1 MVKVYREK
9 KLSEA
14 EIRRNAL
21 KLAILN
27 YAKKI
32 PFKALLKYFVA
43 AIFGINFFRAL
54 HLRYYSQTG
63 DAAGF
68 VDVLANPGQA
78 STLHFAYGDGLV
90 NLRHLVSLGN
100 NFVCPDSLSF
110 GGNDFNFYNFHA
122 YLIGYITRHFSF
134 LTNNPVTFSLS
145 LLALS
150 ISAGLVFIYNYLRSN
165 GVGLIIS
172 ITFIVVILL
181 NPMFFMGL
189 SWNPY
194 VNRLIFG
201 PSIFVILKLFNKR
214 LLSRVEYFQV
224 IFAMS
229 LCVLISERSSLF
241 IGLAVLGTMFIRR
254 SFLKNMN
261 AFDFFLLAFSIA
273 AIFWYVLWSS
283 KITTNKDYTRPSL
296 SLMVDNFSSAMTGS
310 RLVALST
317 FLLVLLPFLTLIIQ
331 NKKLFLLAAVL
342 LAPSII
348 INDQV
353 SYLNSFYAHYQ
364 SDFFA
369 IIVAFS
375 AVCLVDVLKLRIKIP
390 LIVGILIVSIFS
402 FVVYNQSIYSKF
414 SKPQLSFSASSTR
427 FFQEVTKSLGFF
439 FLPNNSEG
447 VRLEIENKKKENDFF
462 LKVALPVKNSREF
475 ISAPEEFM
483 PALIGVGAVNVDY
496 FPVGVGKNK
505 YVIAPYPAQDSILPD
520 VSIYGAVPVE
530 LRGTWSSCI
539 QSILEDQYYIK
550 SLQIVNGR
558 KAILFEMK

>member
-1 MVKVYREK
+1 VVKVYREK

-14 EIRRNAL
+14 EIRRNAI
-21 KLAILN
+21 KLAISSQ
-27 YAKKI
+27 AKKV
-32 PFKALLKYFVA
+32 PLKTLLKYLVA
-43 AIFGINFFRAL
+43 AIFGINLFRAFS
-54 HLRYYSQTG
+54 LRYYSQTG

-90 NLRHLVSLGN
+90 NLRNLVSLGN
-100 NFVCPDSLSF
+100 NFICPDSLSF
-110 GGNDFNFYNFHA
+110 GGNNFDFYNFHA
-122 YLIGYITRHFSF
+122 YLIGYVTRHFSF
-134 LTNNPVTFSLS
+134 LANNPVTFSMS

-150 ISAGLVFIYNYLRSN
+150 ITTGLLFIYNHLRSN
-165 GVGLIIS
+165 GVGLFIAL
-172 ITFIVVILL
+172 TFIVVILI
-181 NPMFFMGL
+181 NPIFFMGL

-201 PSIFVILKLFNKR
+201 PSIFIILKLFNKR
-214 LLSRVEYFQV
+214 LLNRTEYWQV
-224 IFAMS
+224 IFAMI

-241 IGLAVLGTMFIRR
+241 IGLAVLGTMLIRR
-254 SFLKNMN
+254 SIFERMN
-261 AFDFFLLAFSIA
+261 TFDFFLLAFSIA
-273 AIFWYVLWSS
+273 AIFWYVFWSS

-296 SLMVDNFSSAMTGS
+296 NLMVDNFSSAMTGS

-317 FLLVLLPFLTLIIQ
+317 FLLVLLPFLTLIVQ
-331 NKKLFLLAAVL
+331 NKKLILLTSFL

-375 AVCLVDVLKLRIKIP
+375 AVCLVDALRLRIKIP
-390 LIVGILIVSIFS
+390 LTAGILLIWVFS

-414 SKPQLSFSASSTR
+414 TQPQLSYTASSTQY
-427 FFQEVTKSLGFF
+427 FQEVTNSLGLY
-439 FLPNNSEG
+439 FLPNNSERI
-447 VRLEIENKKKENDFF
+447 RLYIENKRKENLFF
-462 LKVALPVKNSREF
+462 QNVALPAKGSREF
-475 ISAPEEFM
+475 VSAPEEFM
-483 PALIGVGAVNVDY
+483 PALIGVGAVNIDY

-505 YVIAPYPAQDSILPD
+505 YVIAPYTELASKLPD
-520 VSIYGAVPVE
+520 VSIYGVVPAE
-530 LRGTWSSCI
+530 YRDKWSSCI

-550 SLQIVNGR
+550 TLQTVNGR
-558 KAILFEMK
+558 KAILFERK